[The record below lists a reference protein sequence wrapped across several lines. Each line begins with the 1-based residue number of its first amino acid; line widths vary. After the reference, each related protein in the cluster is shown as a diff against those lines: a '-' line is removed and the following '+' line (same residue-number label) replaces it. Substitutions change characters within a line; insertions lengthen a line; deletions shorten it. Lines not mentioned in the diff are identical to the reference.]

1 MKNIILYHG
10 TDHPIEK
17 PVLDGGK
24 VTNDYGMGFYCTEH
38 YELACEWAAKVKGRP
53 AVVNKYEL
61 QGAGLKVLDLS
72 SSKYN
77 ILNWMTLLLKNRTFT
92 LTSPISVEA
101 KKYLL
106 ENFDVNVD
114 GFDVIKGYRADDSYF
129 SFAEDFLNNTISV
142 QKLAKA
148 MKLGKLGIQIVLIS
162 EKAFDQLHFI
172 ENQDIDNLKYFSAY
186 DKRDKKARAKYVEE
200 RAAIQTHEGELY
212 MIDILRGGIKNG
224 DPRI

>member
-1 MKNIILYHG
+1 MKNKILYHG
-10 TDHPIEK
+10 TDHQIEM

-24 VTNDYGMGFYCTEH
+24 ATNDYGKGFYCTEH
-38 YELACEWAAKVKGRP
+38 YELACEWAAKIKGRS

-61 QGAGLKVLDLS
+61 RGAGLKVLDLS

-77 ILNWMTLLLKNRTFT
+77 ILNWMVLLLKNRTFT

-106 ENFDVNVD
+106 ENFDVDVT
-114 GFDVIKGYRADDSYF
+114 GFDIIKGYRADDSYF

-162 EKAFDQLHFI
+162 GKAFSQLHFI
-172 ENQDIDNLKYFSAY
+172 ESQDIDNLKYFSAY

-200 RAAIQTHEGELY
+200 RANMQMDENELY

>member
-1 MKNIILYHG
+1 MRMLHK
-10 TDHPIEK
+10 
-17 PVLDGGK
+17 
-24 VTNDYGMGFYCTEH
+24 M
-38 YELACEWAAKVKGRP
+38 
-53 AVVNKYEL
+53 
-61 QGAGLKVLDLS
+61 
-72 SSKYN
+72 
-77 ILNWMTLLLKNRTFT
+77 
-92 LTSPISVEA
+92 IS

-106 ENFDVNVD
+106 ENFDVDVT
-114 GFDVIKGYRADDSYF
+114 GFDIIKGYRADDSYF

-162 EKAFDQLHFI
+162 GKAFSQLHFI
-172 ENQDIDNLKYFSAY
+172 ESQDIDNLKYFSAY

-200 RAAIQTHEGELY
+200 RANMQMDENELY

>member
-1 MKNIILYHG
+1 MKNKILYHG
-10 TDHPIEK
+10 TDHQIEK

-24 VTNDYGMGFYCTEH
+24 ATNDYGKGFYCTEH

-61 QGAGLKVLDLS
+61 RGTGLKVLDLS

-77 ILNWMTLLLKNRTFT
+77 ILNWMVLLLKNRTFT

-106 ENFDVNVD
+106 ENFDVDVT

-162 EKAFDQLHFI
+162 EKAFSQLRFI
-172 ENQDIDNLKYFSAY
+172 ESQDVDNLKYFSAY

-200 RAAIQTHEGELY
+200 RANMQMDENELY

>member
-10 TDHPIEK
+10 TDHQIQA

-24 VTNDYGMGFYCTEH
+24 ATNDYGMGFYCTEY
-38 YELACEWAAKVKGRP
+38 YELACEWAAKVKDRP

-61 QGAGLKVLDLS
+61 QGKGLKVLDLS
-72 SSKYN
+72 TTKYS
-77 ILNWMTLLLKNRTFT
+77 ILNWMALLLKNRTFT

-106 ENFDVNVD
+106 DNFDV
-114 GFDVIKGYRADDSYF
+114 DVAEYDIIKGYRADDSYF

-148 MKLGKLGIQIVLIS
+148 MKLGKLGMQVVLIS
-162 EKAFDQLHFI
+162 EKAFSRLSFV
-172 ENQDIDNLKYFSAY
+172 ESEDIDNLKYFSAY

-200 RAAIQTHEGELY
+200 RANVQTSENELY

>member
-1 MKNIILYHG
+1 MKNIILFHG

-172 ENQDIDNLKYFSAY
+172 ESQDIDNLKYFSAY

-200 RAAIQTHEGELY
+200 RATIQTHEGELY

>member
-1 MKNIILYHG
+1 MKNKILYHG
-10 TDHPIEK
+10 TDHQIEK
-17 PVLDGGK
+17 PALDGGK
-24 VTNDYGMGFYCTEH
+24 ATNDYGKGFYCTEH
-38 YELACEWAAKVKGRP
+38 YELACEWAAKVKGRL

-61 QGAGLKVLDLS
+61 RGTGLKVLDLS

-77 ILNWMTLLLKNRTFT
+77 ILNWMVLLLKNRTFT

-106 ENFDVNVD
+106 KNFDVDVT

-162 EKAFDQLHFI
+162 EKAFSQLRFI
-172 ENQDIDNLKYFSAY
+172 ESQDVDNLKYFSAY

-200 RAAIQTHEGELY
+200 RANVQIVENELY

>member
-24 VTNDYGMGFYCTEH
+24 ATNDYGKGFYCTEH

-61 QGAGLKVLDLS
+61 QGTGLKVLDLS

-77 ILNWMTLLLKNRTFT
+77 ILNWMVLLLKNRTFT
-92 LTSPISVEA
+92 LTAPISVEA

-106 ENFDVNVD
+106 ENFDVDVT
-114 GFDVIKGYRADDSYF
+114 GFDIIKGYRADDSYF

-162 EKAFDQLHFI
+162 EKAFSQLRFI
-172 ENQDIDNLKYFSAY
+172 ESQDVDNLKYFSAY

-200 RAAIQTHEGELY
+200 RANMQMDENELY

>member
-10 TDHPIEK
+10 TGHPIEK

-38 YELACEWAAKVKGRP
+38 YELACEWAAKIKGRP

-172 ENQDIDNLKYFSAY
+172 ESQDIDNLKYFSAY

-200 RAAIQTHEGELY
+200 RATIQTHEGELY

>member
-10 TDHPIEK
+10 TDHQIK
-17 PVLDGGK
+17 APVLDGGK
-24 VTNDYGMGFYCTEH
+24 ATNDYGMGFYCTEH
-38 YELACEWAAKVKGRP
+38 YELACEWAAKVKDRP

-61 QGAGLKVLDLS
+61 QGKGLKVLDLS
-72 SSKYN
+72 TTKYS
-77 ILNWMTLLLKNRTFT
+77 ILNWMALLLRNRTFT

-106 ENFDVNVD
+106 DNFDVSVAEY
-114 GFDVIKGYRADDSYF
+114 DVIKGYRADDSYF

-148 MKLGKLGIQIVLIS
+148 MKLGKLGMQVVLIS
-162 EKAFDQLHFI
+162 EKAFSRLSFV
-172 ENQDIDNLKYFSAY
+172 ESEDIDNLKYFCAY

-200 RAAIQTHEGELY
+200 RANVQTSEKELY

>member
-1 MKNIILYHG
+1 MKDKILYHG
-10 TDHPIEK
+10 TDHTIEK
-17 PVLDGGK
+17 PVLNGGK
-24 VTNDYGMGFYCTEH
+24 ASNDYGMGFYCTEH
-38 YELACEWAAKVKGRP
+38 YDLACEWAAKVKDRP

-61 QGAGLKVLDLS
+61 QGKDLKVLDLS
-72 SSKYN
+72 STKYS
-77 ILNWMTLLLKNRTFT
+77 ILNWMALLLKNRTFT

-106 ENFDVNVD
+106 ENFDVDVTC
-114 GFDVIKGYRADDSYF
+114 FDVIKGYRADDSYF

-162 EKAFDQLHFI
+162 DKAFSQLHFI
-172 ENQDIDNLKYFSAY
+172 ESQDIDNLKYFSAY

-200 RAAIQTHEGELY
+200 RAHLQTHDGELY

>member
-92 LTSPISVEA
+92 LTSPISIEA

-106 ENFDVNVD
+106 EN
-114 GFDVIKGYRADDSYF
+114 FDVIKGYRADDSYF

-172 ENQDIDNLKYFSAY
+172 ESQDIDNLKYFSAY

-200 RAAIQTHEGELY
+200 RATIQTHEGELY

>member
-24 VTNDYGMGFYCTEH
+24 VTNDYGIGFYCTEH

-172 ENQDIDNLKYFSAY
+172 ESQDIDNLKYFSAY

-200 RAAIQTHEGELY
+200 RATIQTHEGELY

>member
-17 PVLDGGK
+17 PILDGGK

-172 ENQDIDNLKYFSAY
+172 ESQDIDNLKYFSAY

-200 RAAIQTHEGELY
+200 RATIQTHEGELY

>member
-24 VTNDYGMGFYCTEH
+24 GTNDYGMGFYCTEH
-38 YELACEWAAKVKGRP
+38 YELACEWAAKIKGRP

-172 ENQDIDNLKYFSAY
+172 ESQDIDNLKYFSAY

-200 RAAIQTHEGELY
+200 RATIQTHEGELY